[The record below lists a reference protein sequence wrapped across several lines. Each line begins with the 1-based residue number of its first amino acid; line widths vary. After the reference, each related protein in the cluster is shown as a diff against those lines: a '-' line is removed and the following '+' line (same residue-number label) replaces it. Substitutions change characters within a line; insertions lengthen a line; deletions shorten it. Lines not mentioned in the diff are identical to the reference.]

1 MQRLRDPGLLAQAVS
16 RSARHGQVA
25 APDNTPTLLTLVGAF
40 VLLALVIA
48 TATWVP
54 A

>member
-1 MQRLRDPGLLAQAVS
+1 MKFRDPRVLVP
-16 RSARHGQVA
+16 
-25 APDNTPTLLTLVGAF
+25 APRQDDTPTLLTLVGAF